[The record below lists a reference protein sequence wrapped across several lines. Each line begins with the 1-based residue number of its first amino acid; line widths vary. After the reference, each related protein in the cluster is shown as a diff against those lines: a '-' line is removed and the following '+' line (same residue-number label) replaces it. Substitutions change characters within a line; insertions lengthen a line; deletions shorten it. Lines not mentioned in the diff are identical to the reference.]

1 MKKTALFSSVL
12 FFTPLLALAQT
23 LIPIRN
29 LIAALNGVIIAL
41 VPLLIGAAVV
51 AFFWGL
57 LVYIFKSG
65 KEGNKEGKKIMFAG
79 IVALFIMVSLWGII
93 ALLQSALGVPSN
105 VIPTVPILPHG

>member
-1 MKKTALFSSVL
+1 M
-12 FFTPLLALAQT
+12 
-23 LIPIRN
+23 
-29 LIAALNGVIIAL
+29 
-41 VPLLIGAAVV
+41 PLLIGAAVV

>member
-65 KEGNKEGKKIMFAG
+65 KEGNKEGKKIRQ
-79 IVALFIMVSLWGII
+79 LFGRWHNIDEHKNKEVSLIK
-93 ALLQSALGVPSN
+93 
-105 VIPTVPILPHG
+105 